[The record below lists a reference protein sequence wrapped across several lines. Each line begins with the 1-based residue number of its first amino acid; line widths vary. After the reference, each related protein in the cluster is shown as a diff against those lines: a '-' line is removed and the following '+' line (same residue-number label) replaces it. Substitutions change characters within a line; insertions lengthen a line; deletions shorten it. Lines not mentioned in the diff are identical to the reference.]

1 MADHY
6 TQAPVDSIQDVA
18 AHEKTY
24 RGFLRLLE
32 IGAALSVVT
41 LLLLYYFLAR

>member
-1 MADHY
+1 MAGNHPR
-6 TQAPVDSIQDVA
+6 APVDSIHDMA

-41 LLLLYYFLAR
+41 LALLYYFLAR